1 MDREPDRSQARKGR
15 SLVRSW
21 KRIPG
26 IVTCLALM
34 ALCALSVGARRATAT
49 PPELEIE
56 APPSLQRR
64 AAEVRAFDLDR
75 LEVALQLTGLTDPGP
90 PIRVVLAPEDSD
102 QARAAPAWVAGYAL
116 SSVDTVVLFPARAP
130 SYPDRS
136 LESLL
141 HHEVAHVLID
151 RAARGRP
158 VPRWFHEG
166 VAMAAG
172 RAWSLEDMTRFA
184 FERVRGEPVPLAEL
198 ETWFRG
204 DASRVHRA
212 YSVAGAFVQDLLS
225 EHGRQVTG
233 DILAGLGEGLSFGE
247 AFQRATG
254 VPLVV
259 AQARFLAKFSG
270 FARWVPFLTSSVVL
284 WIAVTGLALIA
295 IWRRRRRDA
304 VLYESWEHE
313 ERWTRGDRRALSGPN
328 DPDADGSGDGNGDGN
343 GDGSGWVH

>member
-1 MDREPDRSQARKGR
+1 M
-15 SLVRSW
+15 RSW

-26 IVTCLALM
+26 VVTCLGLIAC
-34 ALCALSVGARRATAT
+34 CALSVGASSLAAT
-49 PPELEIE
+49 PPKLEIE
-56 APPSLQRR
+56 APPSLERR
-64 AAEVRAFDLDR
+64 AAEVKAFDLDR
-75 LEVALQLTGLTDPGP
+75 LEVAMQLTGLTDPGP
-90 PIRVVLAPEDSD
+90 PIRAVLAAEDSD
-102 QARAAPAWVAGYAL
+102 EARAAPAWVAGYAL
-116 SSVDTVVLFPARAP
+116 SRVDTVVLFPARAP

-212 YSVAGAFVQDLLS
+212 YAVAGAFVQDLLS

-233 DILAGLGEGLSFGE
+233 NILAGLGQGLSFEE
-247 AFQRATG
+247 AFRRSTG
-254 VPLVV
+254 VPLR
-259 AQARFLAKFSG
+259 AEQARFLAKFSG

-295 IWRRRRRDA
+295 IWHRRRRDA
-304 VLYESWEHE
+304 VLYERWEHE
-313 ERWTRGDRRALSGPN
+313 ERWLRGDRRGSSGSL
-328 DPDADGSGDGNGDGN
+328 DPLEGDEDDAHGEGG
-343 GDGSGWVH
+343 GWVH